1 MEIDYVD
8 KLSILKSN
16 RPVAEII
23 IAKDKLRFSIESNR
37 NIFSINQIKKID
49 KGLNNDFKKLFS
61 FSCPEV
67 SKFNFN
73 QDSIALWVRSN
84 SYFVIS
90 KNIQFDE
97 ILSNFQDKASLTDQ
111 TGGWI
116 QFTLDGSACLSLFE
130 KLLTINLDDFDQG
143 KVTRTN
149 IVNINC
155 FILCKS
161 KFDKYIILCPI
172 SYYETMKSR
181 LVNLINLL
189 VEDKS

>member
-1 MEIDYVD
+1 MG

-23 IAKDKLRFSIESNR
+23 IAQDKLRFSIESNR

-97 ILSNFQDKASLTDQ
+97 ILSNFQNKASLTDQ

>member
-1 MEIDYVD
+1 MG

-23 IAKDKLRFSIESNR
+23 IAQDKLRFSIESNR

-84 SYFVIS
+84 GYFVIS

-130 KLLTINLDDFDQG
+130 KLLTINLEDFDQG
-143 KVTRTN
+143 KVIRTN

-161 KFDKYIILCPI
+161 KFDKYTILCPI

>member
-1 MEIDYVD
+1 MG

-143 KVTRTN
+143 KVIRTI

-155 FILCKS
+155 FVLCRS
-161 KFDKYIILCPI
+161 KFNKYCILCPI
-172 SYYETMKSR
+172 SFYQSMRVRLEKLIKSA
-181 LVNLINLL
+181 
-189 VEDKS
+189 

>member
-1 MEIDYVD
+1 MG

-23 IAKDKLRFSIESNR
+23 IAQDKLRFSIESNR

-97 ILSNFQDKASLTDQ
+97 ILSDAPLSPVIAALNLH
-111 TGGWI
+111 W
-116 QFTLDGSACLSLFE
+116 SAIVIPP
-130 KLLTINLDDFDQG
+130 TG
-143 KVTRTN
+143 KV
-149 IVNINC
+149 
-155 FILCKS
+155 S
-161 KFDKYIILCPI
+161 KAGCAPAPAEVKTCPSDPVAI
-172 SYYETMKSR
+172 ATGLPEAS
-181 LVNLINLL
+181 
-189 VEDKS
+189 